1 MIKKEVT
8 TKKIEKSEAQREV
21 DVKKRSFMKKFGKYA
36 AVGAGATVLMKPGAA
51 LAGSD
56 GGAP

>member
-1 MIKKEVT
+1 MIKKEQT
-8 TKKIEKSEAQREV
+8 TKKIDKTEEARAV
-21 DVKKRSFMKKFGKYA
+21 DAKKRSFMKKFGKYA

-56 GGAP
+56 SAP